1 MDDSVI
7 TALFDAAAQVRLR
20 AHAPYSGFA
29 VGAALRADDGRSYA
43 GCNVENAA
51 YPSGTCAEQAAIA
64 AMIAGGA
71 RKIEALAVVADG
83 PRPLTPCGACRQR
96 IREFAGSLQM
106 PIVAVSL
113 DKDLKIERLNRY
125 PFDFLL
131 PNSFG
136 PENLGK

>member
-1 MDDSVI
+1 MNDSVS
-7 TALFDAAAQVRLR
+7 ALFDAAAKKRLK

-29 VGAALRADDGRSYA
+29 VGAALRAEDGRIYV

-71 RKIEALAVVADG
+71 RKIEALAVLADS

-96 IREFAGSLQM
+96 IREFASNSTQIHAGNTTGLRQSFSM
-106 PIVAVSL
+106 P
-113 DKDLKIERLNRY
+113 D
-125 PFDFLL
+125 LL
-131 PNSFG
+131 PDSFG
-136 PENLGK
+136 PEFLPQRS

>member
-29 VGAALRADDGRSYA
+29 VGAALRADDGRVYT

-83 PRPLTPCGACRQR
+83 PRSVTPCGACRQ
-96 IREFAGSLQM
+96 
-106 PIVAVSL
+106 
-113 DKDLKIERLNRY
+113 
-125 PFDFLL
+125 
-131 PNSFG
+131 
-136 PENLGK
+136 

>member
-7 TALFDAAAQVRLR
+7 AALFDAAAEVRNR

-29 VGAALRADDGRSYA
+29 VGAAVRAQDGRVFV

-64 AMIAGGA
+64 AMVAAGA

-83 PRPLTPCGACRQR
+83 PRPVTPCGACRQR
-96 IREFAGSLQM
+96 IREFASDSTQIHAGNLAGLRQQFSM
-106 PIVAVSL
+106 A
-113 DKDLKIERLNRY
+113 D
-125 PFDFLL
+125 LL
-131 PNSFG
+131 PHSFG
-136 PENLGK
+136 PEFLPQGS